1 MNRTDEELDEKLDA
15 LLAAWQEP
23 VEVSRDFQRE
33 VWRRVELRG
42 PCPHG
47 FLERLAWWLL
57 RPFREVVLLALVVLI
72 ALIWG
77 RTHPPA
83 PLLSPPEA
91 YLISISPFDPHHYK
105 ALSR

>member
-1 MNRTDEELDEKLDA
+1 MALHRAELGQQRVA
-15 LLAAWQEP
+15 LA
-23 VEVSRDFQRE
+23 
-33 VWRRVELRG
+33 
-42 PCPHG
+42 
-47 FLERLAWWLL
+47 
-57 RPFREVVLLALVVLI
+57 VVLLALVVLI